1 MKIEQIKDYAYPC
14 MMAEKK
20 LKLVHELMLQN
31 KYDDALFEAKLVIT
45 YTAEMMAAI
54 KEMKNK

>member
-1 MKIEQIKDYAYPC
+1 MKIEKINDYAYPC

-31 KYDDALFEAKLVIT
+31 KHKDALFEATLVIT
-45 YTAEMMAAI
+45 YVADIMQAI
-54 KEMKNK
+54 KEMKHK

>member
-1 MKIEQIKDYAYPC
+1 MKIEQIQDYAYPC
-14 MMAEKK
+14 MMAENK

-31 KYDDALFEAKLVIT
+31 KHEDALFEATLVIT
-45 YTAEMMAAI
+45 YVAYMMQAI